1 MNPLRYQA
9 FRLIYSVDR
18 WRSRRFTPVGA
29 AFTVSLAITGILQAD
44 SSTSLAYQVFTF
56 AGAIAAISL
65 VHSFRFSDRFRL
77 HRTLPRF
84 GTAGV
89 PLQYRMTIENQ
100 TDRWQR
106 GLKIIDNLADP
117 RPTYRELRNTPEP
130 GEEKRN
136 RFDRSLGYYRWLWLI
151 RRNLRATTATVPI
164 PPIPPRSNLEVIL
177 PLHPHSRGAVHLAEA
192 FILRPDPFGLFH
204 ACQRLPLAQSLWI
217 LPHRYPLPLL
227 QLSGGRRYQ
236 SGGVALAS
244 SVGESDEFMSLRDY
258 RPGDPLRKI
267 HWKSWAKVDKPIVRE
282 DQDEF
287 FVRHALVLDTFQR
300 EAYSEKLEEAIAI
313 AASCASNFQTQES
326 LLDLM
331 FVGLEAYC
339 FTAGRGVG
347 HLDHMLEIL
356 ASVQACPHQSFESL
370 KPLVVERAELLSG
383 CICIF
388 LEWGNDRQELVQQLE
403 ALRVPTLVL
412 VLGEPGQT
420 EADFDRR
427 VITAATTQFRVVP
440 LDQVAETLMSL

>member
-1 MNPLRYQA
+1 MNPLRYRA

-18 WRSRRFTPVGA
+18 WRSHRFTPTGT
-29 AFTVSLAITGILQAD
+29 AFVTSLAITGILQTD
-44 SSTSLAYQVFTF
+44 SSSSLIYQIFTF
-56 AGAIAAISL
+56 TGAIVGLSAL
-65 VHSFRFSDRFRL
+65 HCFRFRDRFRL
-77 HRTLPRF
+77 RRTLPRF
-84 GTAGV
+84 GTAGI
-89 PLQYRMTIENQ
+89 PLQYRVTVENG

-106 GLKIIDNLADP
+106 GLKLVENFADP
-117 RPTYRELRNTPEP
+117 RPSYRELRNTPEP
-130 GEEKRN
+130 GEENRN

-151 RRNLRATTATVPI
+151 RRNLRATTEAVPV
-164 PPIPPRSNLEVIL
+164 PPIPPRSSVEVTV
-177 PLHPHSRGAVHLAEA
+177 PLRPHSRGAVHLAEV
-192 FILRPDPFGLFH
+192 ILLRPDPFGLFH

-227 QLSGGRRYQ
+227 QLSSGRRYQ

-287 FVRHALVLDTFQR
+287 FVRHALILDTFQR
-300 EAYSEKLEEAIAI
+300 EAYSQKLEEAIAI

-356 ASVQACPHQSFESL
+356 ASVQACATQSFESL
-370 KPLVVERAELLSG
+370 QPLVVERAELLSG

-388 LEWGNDRQELVQQLE
+388 LTWDDDRQTLVHQLE

-412 VLGEPGQT
+412 VLAEPGQT

-427 VITAATTQFRVVP
+427 GITAPTTQFRAIP
-440 LDQVAETLMSL
+440 LDQVAQTLMSL